1 MQQDEFSDPF
11 EVLES
16 VELAVIVLKVGADGL
31 PRYSAIN
38 SKAREFTE
46 FEYKDFAGKTAL
58 ELYGGATGRR
68 ALNLHLSVIE
78 SRQEATYD
86 IVLPTEHKPKNLR
99 TTLRPVFNDQG
110 AVVYLVGSS
119 ADVTSEM
126 ERDEALELTKMAL
139 EKAEEASQAK
149 ERFLAN
155 MSHEIRTPMNG
166 ILGMCELLKET
177 ELNEQQA
184 LFANTIFNSAN
195 ALLSVINDILDFS
208 KIKADKISLHDAP
221 FSLLDLVQDVGTLLW
236 AKAAYKGIELRTDY
250 PEEMPREF
258 VGDASKVRQI
268 LMNLLGNAIK
278 FTEQGN
284 VTLRVSF
291 NESEPGCPLRIQV
304 SDTGIG
310 IDKEQ
315 LSWIFS
321 AFEQVNRQVTRVVEG
336 TGLGLA
342 ITKALVERM
351 GGQISVSSTPGQGTV
366 FTVSLNVKPLED
378 GDPGKQAAVPF
389 LQDNRKAL
397 RANSGTSALDLKP
410 EELAG
415 LRVLIAEDNKTNQL
429 VLRKML
435 KSSGADLCFAENG
448 QLAVDFYMSSPRDLI
463 LMDLSMPV
471 LGGLEATRLIRAHE
485 KASGL
490 AECPIVAFTANAQPS
505 DVEACLAAGMNDFLA
520 KPFRKIEL
528 LARMIQHAKG
538 GVSHW
543 AGAPSE

>member
-31 PRYSAIN
+31 PRYSAMN

-278 FTEQGN
+278 FTEKGN

-378 GDPGKQAAVPF
+378 GDTGKQAAVSF

-397 RANSGTSALDLKP
+397 RANRGTSALDLKP

-435 KSSGADLCFAENG
+435 KSSGADLYFAENG
-448 QLAVDFYMSSPRDLI
+448 QLAVDFYMSRPRDLI

-490 AECPIVAFTANAQPS
+490 AECPIVALTANAQPS

-520 KPFRKIEL
+520 KPFRKNEL

-543 AGAPSE
+543 AGTPSG

>member
-1 MQQDEFSDPF
+1 MQQDEFSDHF
-11 EVLES
+11 EVLDA
-16 VELAVIVLKVGADGL
+16 VELAVIVLKVGADGM
-31 PRYSAIN
+31 PRYAAMN
-38 SKAREFTE
+38 QQAREFTE
-46 FEYKDFAGKTAL
+46 FEYSDFAGKTAL

-68 ALNLHLSVIE
+68 ALNLHLKVIE
-78 SRQEATYD
+78 TRKEATYD

-110 AVVYLVGSS
+110 SVVYLVGSS
-119 ADVTSEM
+119 ADVTSEK

-177 ELNEQQA
+177 ELDEQQA

-195 ALLSVINDILDFS
+195 ALLIVINDILDFS
-208 KIKADKISLHDAP
+208 KIKSDKISLHDAP

-236 AKAAYKGIELRTDY
+236 AKAAYKGIDLRTEYSDAI
-250 PEEMPREF
+250 PREY
-258 VGDASKVRQI
+258 VGDASKIRQI

-284 VTLRVSF
+284 VTVRVSL
-291 NESEPGCPLRIQV
+291 EEDEAKLPLRIQV

-310 IDKEQ
+310 IKEDQ

-321 AFEQVNRQVTRVVEG
+321 AFEQVDRQVTRVVEG

-351 GGQISVSSTPGQGTV
+351 GGKISVSSIPGEGTV
-366 FTVSLNVKPLED
+366 FSVS
-378 GDPGKQAAVPF
+378 
-389 LQDNRKAL
+389 
-397 RANSGTSALDLKP
+397 LDLKQP
-410 EELAG
+410 DHEASIGPDAIQPILDESKALHASGGASRLELKSDALAG
-415 LRVLIAEDNKTNQL
+415 FRVLIAEDNKTNQL
-429 VLRKML
+429 LLRKML
-435 KSSGADLCFAENG
+435 KSSGADLQFAGNG
-448 QLAVDFYMSSPRDLI
+448 QIALDLYKSDPNDLI

-471 LGGLEATRLIRAHE
+471 LGGLETTRLIRAYE
-485 KASGL
+485 KATGL
-490 AECPIVAFTANAQPS
+490 AECPIVALTANAQPS

-520 KPFRKIEL
+520 KPFRKNAL
-528 LARMIQHAKG
+528 LARMLRYIN
-538 GVSHW
+538 
-543 AGAPSE
+543 AGTSGLNGNAPD